1 MSVKPRCQFCDT
13 ESNTRMWIPAG
24 PICDT
29 CKKNL
34 EQIRKYKLGVPVV
47 KR

>member
-1 MSVKPRCQFCDT
+1 MSKCQFCDSET
-13 ESNTRMWIPAG
+13 QVRIWIPAG
-24 PICDT
+24 AICST

-34 EQIRKYKLGVPVV
+34 EQIRKYKLGIPCV